1 MSVNL
6 GQTTATTLK
15 NRASKTVDNISNHN
29 KLLRELRAR
38 GRWTQANGGRTLD
51 CPIDYIENATGKFYS
66 GGQDSWSIPTEE
78 VIDAATYDW
87 KFYGIFTYH

>member
-29 KLLRELRAR
+29 KLLRELRAK
-38 GRWTQANGGRTLD
+38 GRWQAAGGGRTLD
-51 CPIDYIENATGKFYS
+51 CPIDYVENGTGKFYS
-66 GGQDSWSIPTEE
+66 GGQDAWSVPIEE
-78 VIDAATYDW
+78 IIDCATYDW
-87 KFYGIFTYH
+87 KFYGIFT